1 MKKKLFNSS
10 NVYDEDPIIIN
21 LIAKTQEGIYN
32 LAYDMGYDIEAFSN
46 FYLQSDFCKYEM
58 DALYSKFQTEFPEA
72 CMDEIQEELENK
84 NIVLPKRTEEC
95 FYSPGWIGKMY
106 RHLFFE
112 LQMPSSELVNKIP
125 FQKIAEKDSEL
136 EFDNLEDQVKE
147 LATLGNENES
157 RDIIHE

>member
-1 MKKKLFNSS
+1 MKKKLFNS
-10 NVYDEDPIIIN
+10 NNIYNEDPIIIN

-95 FYSPGWIGKMY
+95 FYSPGWVGKMY
-106 RHLFFE
+106 RYLFFE
-112 LQMPSSELVNKIP
+112 LQMPSNELASEMP

-136 EFDNLEDQVKE
+136 ENDNLEDQIKE
-147 LATLGNENES
+147 LVTINIGNEVHDD
-157 RDIIHE
+157 R

>member
-1 MKKKLFNSS
+1 MKKKLFSSS

-21 LIAKTQEGIYN
+21 LIAKTQEGVYN

-84 NIVLPKRTEEC
+84 NIMLPKRTEEC
-95 FYSPGWIGKMY
+95 FYSPGWIGTIY
-106 RHLFFE
+106 RSLFFE
-112 LQMPSSELVNKIP
+112 LQMPSNELVGEMP
-125 FQKIAEKDSEL
+125 FQKIAEKDNEL
-136 EFDNLEDQVKE
+136 ENYNLEDQTKE
-147 LATLGNENES
+147 LLTINIDRE
-157 RDIIHE
+157 